1 MITLI
6 CVLLWCIMILDMVTV
21 LDRFEDSL
29 QYIWQLESHR
39 ALCYHRLYKFI
50 MDVYNVTQQYTE
62 LINRQKQ
69 TLQEA
74 KKRQGRRPR
83 DLKSREQVYR
93 KFMVAFM
100 FRGNRERNHMI
111 HSSFIPPAYL
121 PCTTP
126 MSVLRPVAIKDL
138 QLETHHRGTYL
149 LLRSITPPSRMTAIM
164 AIMEDENG
172 DVIMLQLYQQED
184 EGKRAATD
192 IVNVGTILLIKE
204 PYFKV
209 MGDGEYGLRV
219 DHLSDIIHLKRDDSR
234 IPKAWQPRL
243 IEIECSAE
251 SLKIKGNQSMAE
263 SRYWDAI
270 TE

>member
-1 MITLI
+1 
-6 CVLLWCIMILDMVTV
+6 
-21 LDRFEDSL
+21 
-29 QYIWQLESHR
+29 
-39 ALCYHRLYKFI
+39 
-50 MDVYNVTQQYTE
+50 MDVYNVTEQYTE

-74 KKRQGRRPR
+74 KKRQGQRPR
-83 DLKSREQVYR
+83 DRKSREHAYG
-93 KFMVAFM
+93 KFMVALM
-100 FRGNRERNHMI
+100 LSGNREQKHLV
-111 HSSFIPPAYL
+111 HSSFVPPAYL

-126 MSVLRPVAIKDL
+126 MTELRHVAIKDL

-149 LLRSITPPSRMTAIM
+149 LLRSITPPRRMTAIM
-164 AIMEDENG
+164 AVMEDKNG
-172 DVIMLQLYQQED
+172 DVITLQLYQQED
-184 EGKRAATD
+184 EGKRAAAD
-192 IVNVGTILLIKE
+192 IVNVGTILLVKE

-219 DHLSDIIHLKRDDSR
+219 DHLSDVIHLRRDDAR

-243 IEIECSAE
+243 IEIERSAE
-251 SLKIKGNQSMAE
+251 SLKIKGNLSMME